1 MLANRL
7 SADGETRVLVL
18 EAGPK
23 DSNPFIHLPVG
34 NARILPNTSYNWC
47 FWTEPDGPTQERPI
61 PLPRGKM
68 LGGSSSLNGMLYVRG
83 QASDYDAWR
92 QMGLDGWDYDSLLP
106 LFRRSEGNG
115 RGEDEFH
122 GSQGP
127 LKVNNDISDNPLF
140 DAFHEAGR
148 QAGYRENNDFNG
160 AGQEGFGRYQF
171 TAHRGRR
178 CSAAD
183 AFLRPALGRSNLTLQ
198 VGALAERIIIEGGR
212 AVGIAYSHRGAAK
225 TARAAREVVLS
236 GGAINSPQL
245 LMLSGIGDADHL
257 VSMDIPIQV
266 DLPGVGQN
274 LQDHLGV
281 RLLHLSKLKTVTQTL
296 GRLDLAA
303 ISVIRAWI
311 TGRGPA
317 AQFPLVGGAFLR
329 TDPSLTAPD
338 LQLQFCAGNLLTMS
352 RNPFARAARDNSRPD
367 TFTLLI
373 CQLRPHSR
381 GELRLK
387 SNDPSMAPMIR
398 PGYLSD
404 PYDLEVTRK
413 GIKLT
418 RDILAQPAIT
428 QVSHGEFLPGADI
441 ASDADIDS
449 FIAETGSTVHH
460 PVGTCRMGNDTG
472 AVLDAELRVRGVE
485 GLRVADASIMPNLI
499 SGNTNAPSIMIG
511 EKAAQLITGD

>member
-1 MLANRL
+1 
-7 SADGETRVLVL
+7 
-18 EAGPK
+18 
-23 DSNPFIHLPVG
+23 
-34 NARILPNTSYNWC
+34 
-47 FWTEPDGPTQERPI
+47 
-61 PLPRGKM
+61 
-68 LGGSSSLNGMLYVRG
+68 
-83 QASDYDAWR
+83 
-92 QMGLDGWDYDSLLP
+92 
-106 LFRRSEGNG
+106 
-115 RGEDEFH
+115 
-122 GSQGP
+122 
-127 LKVNNDISDNPLF
+127 
-140 DAFHEAGR
+140 
-148 QAGYRENNDFNG
+148 
-160 AGQEGFGRYQF
+160 
-171 TAHRGRR
+171 
-178 CSAAD
+178 
-183 AFLRPALGRSNLTLQ
+183 
-198 VGALAERIIIEGGR
+198 
-212 AVGIAYSHRGAAK
+212 
-225 TARAAREVVLS
+225 
-236 GGAINSPQL
+236 
-245 LMLSGIGDADHL
+245 
-257 VSMDIPIQV
+257 
-266 DLPGVGQN
+266 
-274 LQDHLGV
+274 
-281 RLLHLSKLKTVTQTL
+281 
-296 GRLDLAA
+296 
-303 ISVIRAWI
+303 
-311 TGRGPA
+311 
-317 AQFPLVGGAFLR
+317 
-329 TDPSLTAPD
+329 
-338 LQLQFCAGNLLTMS
+338 MS